1 MFYFAFKRIRAL
13 CLALSLVAT
22 AVAAKEM
29 NYQPT
34 PSNLEARKWFQD
46 AKFGIFIHWGVYSQ
60 LAGGGEKGVAEWVM
74 ENKKIPIDKY
84 ERLTD
89 FFNPVAFDAQAWV
102 KAFKSAGARYVTITT
117 KHHDGFAMFDSKVS
131 DYDIVDRTPFGRDI
145 MKELKAACDKHGL
158 KLFFYYSQ
166 LDWHHPDYYPRGRT
180 GQNYTGR
187 PDSGEWDKYIDYQ
200 NAQLKELLTHYG
212 KIGGV
217 WFDGWW
223 DQQGSP
229 YQERWRLTDTYEL
242 IHKLQP
248 QALVINNH
256 HVHPYPGED
265 VQPFEQDL
273 PGENTSGFNTH
284 HVSETMPLEM
294 AQTMNGSWGF
304 NLVDNHFK
312 STRELIQTMVGAA
325 GRNANY
331 LMNTGPMP
339 DGRLQPE
346 NIQTYKEM
354 GAWMKVYGESIYGTR
369 GGPIAPRP
377 WGVTTQ
383 KGGKVYVHIMNWKDN
398 TLLIPIKKRA
408 AVNATLLRNGKQLP
422 FKNSKNGIVLTLPEK
437 ELKEWDV
444 VVELKFKS
452 H

>member
-1 MFYFAFKRIRAL
+1 MFYFAFKRIRPL

-29 NYQPT
+29 TYQPT

-187 PDSGEWDKYIDYQ
+187 PESGEWDKYIDYQ
-200 NAQLKELLTHYG
+200 NAQLKEVLTHYG

-304 NLVDNHFK
+304 NLVDNNFK
-312 STRELIQTMVGAA
+312 STRELIQTLVGAA

-408 AVNATLLRNGKQLP
+408 AVNATLLRNGKQLS